1 MPYWMESTLAATP
14 AFLWIFFGL
23 GLPWALV
30 ALPRRQW
37 RAWPATLCLAFA
49 FGPGLLTAWMFVLGT
64 LGAAQDSALLRA
76 DVVLAGTI
84 ALAGTGWALVWL
96 RRRPPA
102 DWHAEPR
109 APLAWDERLL
119 LALIA
124 AALVVRWLAIAYWPF
139 TAYDALW
146 VYGYEGR
153 LYALLGHIP
162 QSIGYYPQFLPLQ
175 FTYGQLLAGSVDD
188 HAARAG
194 LIFLHAGAILAA
206 YTLGARLFNRR
217 VGLFTAAL
225 WALYHHVGA
234 WARFGDLEI
243 PLTFLFT
250 AAAAFFLS
258 AWTGRGERRR
268 DAIIAGLLLGIALW
282 TKPTAGAFAWGV
294 MLLAALDLARAR
306 FDWRA
311 WRPRFEIALLTG
323 LACLPLGGVWYIRNV
338 LLGHNAIDFPT
349 GFWLTQA
356 ARSGAEFGWPLL
368 GLLAFMAFAY
378 FGPLDARPPRRAG
391 LAGLALVLAALLPSI
406 LEPQRMGII
415 EWGLLAAGGF
425 VLYRALVRFDGWPE
439 TVRAWMNGTG
449 WAQALALPYFIT
461 WFYSYSYH
469 YRLSFTIVPLLILPT
484 AAVIGGWLTAE
495 RLARWRA
502 APRLAWGAALVALAL
517 PGIVAPL
524 HDGFAGWDW
533 LWTDTLP
540 DDDARYRSGNAALMA
555 VVDGL
560 RAYEAEH
567 GAPPVV
573 VAPGVVRLPFF
584 FPTADIR
591 VSGAPTRLRD
601 LDGAT
606 YFVDSAPEGAGAY
619 SGIPVTANQVVGA
632 LARGQTTVPNI
643 TRRAWW
649 HDDGIFRYEVYELFP
664 ERRFDEPEVYHDPT
678 EPVVF
683 GDMFRF
689 RGHGIGAD
697 TFWPGRPVYLQ
708 LYWETLKQAD
718 RDYMLYIHLRDAAG
732 GVRATWDGP
741 VTSSDDGRY
750 YSTLVWEP
758 GEYVVDE
765 RLLRLAEDEAL
776 PGEGYSIVIGFY
788 DLATNER
795 LPVAVGGAPAG
806 DGFALNERLRVLAQ
820 PPG

>member
-1 MPYWMESTLAATP
+1 MPYWLEATLTATP
-14 AFLWIFFGL
+14 AFAGVFFGL

-37 RAWPATLCLAFA
+37 RDWPAALCLAFA
-49 FGPGLLTAWMFVLGT
+49 FGPALLTAWMFVLGT
-64 LGAAQDSALLRA
+64 LGAAFDTALLRA
-76 DVVLAGTI
+76 DLVLFGTAG
-84 ALAGTGWALVWL
+84 LAVEGWALVWL
-96 RRRPPA
+96 RRRPP
-102 DWHAEPR
+102 DDLPHAAPQ
-109 APLAWDERLL
+109 PLAWDERLL

-124 AALVVRWLAIAYWPF
+124 AALVVRWFAIAYWPF

-153 LYALLGHIP
+153 LYTLLGHIP
-162 QSIGYYPQFLPLQ
+162 HTIGYYPQFLPLQ
-175 FTYGQLLAGSVDD
+175 FTFGQLIAGGIDD

-194 LIFLHAGAILAA
+194 LIFIHAGTILAA

-217 VGLFTAAL
+217 VGLLTAAL

-258 AWTGRGERRR
+258 AWTGRSDRRR
-268 DAIIAGLLLGIALW
+268 SAVIAGLLLGIALW
-282 TKPTAGAFAWGV
+282 TKPTAGAFVWGV
-294 MLLAALDLARAR
+294 LLLAALDLVRVR
-306 FDWRA
+306 FDWHA
-311 WRPRFEIALLTG
+311 WRPRFEAALLAG
-323 LACLPLGGVWYIRNV
+323 LAAAPLGGVWYIRNV
-338 LLGHNAIDFPT
+338 LLGHNAVDFPP

-378 FGPLDARPPRRAG
+378 FGPLQARPNRRAG
-391 LAGLALVLAALLPSI
+391 LAGLVLVLAALLPSI
-406 LEPQRMGII
+406 LFPQRMGAV
-415 EWGLLAAGGF
+415 EWALLAAGGF
-425 VLYRALVRFDGWPE
+425 VLYRALVRFDGWPPA
-439 TVRAWMNGTG
+439 VHAWMSRVG
-449 WAQALALPYFIT
+449 WAQALALPYFVT

-469 YRLSFTIVPLLILPT
+469 YRLSFAIVPLLMLPT
-484 AAVIGGWLTAE
+484 TAVLGGWLTAE
-495 RLARWRA
+495 RAARWRA
-502 APRLAWGAALVALAL
+502 LPRLAWGAALVALAL

-524 HDGFAGWDW
+524 YDVGAGWDW
-533 LWTDTLP
+533 LWTNKLP
-540 DDDARYRSGNAALMA
+540 DDNARYRSGNAELMA

-567 GAPPVV
+567 GDMPVV
-573 VAPGVVRLPFF
+573 AAPGVLRLPFF

-591 VSGAPTRLRD
+591 VKAAPTRLRD
-601 LDGAT
+601 LEGVT
-606 YFVDSAPEGAGAY
+606 YFVEGAPEGAGVY
-619 SGIPVTANQVVGA
+619 DGIPLTSNQVLGA
-632 LARGQTTVPNI
+632 LAQGQTTVPNI

-649 HDDGIFRYEVYELFP
+649 HDDGIFRYVVYELHTQ
-664 ERRFDEPEVYHDPT
+664 RRFQKPDVYHDPT

-708 LYWETLKQAD
+708 LYWETLRPPD
-718 RDYMLYIHLRDAAG
+718 RDYTIYVHLRDADG
-732 GVRATWDGP
+732 QVRAAWDGP
-741 VTSSDDGRY
+741 VTSSGDGRY

-758 GEYVVDE
+758 GEFVVDE
-765 RLLRLAEDEAL
+765 RLLRLTEDQAQ
-776 PGEGYSIVIGFY
+776 PGEGYSIVVGFY
-788 DLATNER
+788 DLQTNER
-795 LPVAVGGAPAG
+795 LPVTVGDVPAG
-806 DGFALNERLRVLAQ
+806 DGFRLNERLRVLAQ
-820 PPG
+820 PPA